1 MAKDRRL
8 RDSYNLILHLYH
20 IAAPCSG
27 AILDRSQPSR
37 SCQPDPPPRTLRST
51 PSATWTNARNYS
63 PTDQHFHQRRTS
75 GNSAG
80 IATKPNETFH
90 LDHLAPV
97 SKDGTS
103 HEIQNRAPM
112 CPYHNIRKSNR
123 QVALSQYRQ
132 EIAKANELMV
142 DSIEDLISLDYALA
156 HAMQIFGEAYA
167 RKYPQRRITNLGG
180 ARTATPST
188 CRLREPSAGK
198 PWSDTPAVSQCNL
211 I

>member
-1 MAKDRRL
+1 MPYSSPLQRR
-8 RDSYNLILHLYH
+8 HLGQ
-20 IAAPCSG
+20 ITTEPELPAG
-27 AILDRSQPSR
+27 
-37 SCQPDPPPRTLRST
+37 ST
-51 PSATWTNARNYS
+51 PKDAPLYAQGYLDERQELQPNRPALPPEKDVWQFCWDYHQTKRN
-63 PTDQHFHQRRTS
+63 
-75 GNSAG
+75 
-80 IATKPNETFH
+80 FH

-103 HEIQNRAPM
+103 HEIQNCAPM

-167 RKYPQRRITNLGG
+167 RKYPQRRLPI
-180 ARTATPST
+180 
-188 CRLREPSAGK
+188 
-198 PWSDTPAVSQCNL
+198 
-211 I
+211 